1 LIFGPAV
8 FNRHV
13 LTLEVAGL
21 LQALAECAQT
31 TRESVSR
38 AGLRN
43 PITGIVGD
51 CARAASGTAAAPP
64 RRIMSS
70 RRFMTETPSQRPDL
84 LSHGVAPLLQ
94 QHACNTATRKTNRM
108 QHCKAKKR
116 MASAAELSPTSARA
130 ARIRGAQ
137 LSREPRY
144 SSKELLEPLTERD
157 ELGVCCCRHARFAL

>member
-1 LIFGPAV
+1 LSKFHDKANAIDGCIPSDLSTGSTV
-8 FNRHV
+8 EIEEERR
-13 LTLEVAGL
+13 LLYVAM
-21 LQALAECAQT
+21 
-31 TRESVSR
+31 TR
-38 AGLRN
+38 AK
-43 PITGIVGD
+43 D
-51 CARAASGTAAAPP
+51 
-64 RRIMSS
+64 
-70 RRFMTETPSQRPDL
+70 
-84 LSHGVAPLLQ
+84 HLLQ